1 MALRKVKFVG
11 WEAFTMDSGIAIL
24 DSTYH
29 NYEDAFADMRVKAV
43 LYHWHQDEGCYEIS
57 KPVFSQLHEDK
68 NGKLYFYKF
77 RNKYY
82 LDDMMKFGFNTVSV
96 LCSVARARIRK

>member
-1 MALRKVKFVG
+1 MAFKIKFMY

-24 DSTYH
+24 SPTYH

-43 LYHWHQDEGCYEIS
+43 LYRWHQGEGCYEIT

-82 LDDMMKFGFNTVSV
+82 LDNMVRCNNIVDFTPY
-96 LCSVARARIRK
+96 ARIRK

>member
-1 MALRKVKFVG
+1 MALRKIKFMC

-24 DSTYH
+24 DPTYH

-43 LYHWHQDEGCYEIS
+43 LYHWHQDEGCYEIT
-57 KPVFSQLHEDK
+57 KPVLSQLHEDK

-82 LDDMMKFGFNTVSV
+82 LDNMMRFGFDAIFDSVSY
-96 LCSVARARIRK
+96 ARIRK